1 MEWLRDTSI
10 FHPGDFPGWMGYI
23 IGPLSSP
30 KWPIWELEGF
40 PPNCQTLRFFFWFF
54 SWHLG
59 AQRMV
64 FVVGL
69 GFGGLDFLG
78 SMDKQ
83 NRWLIVDSW
92 RKNTISKHLW
102 DGATSHEVLQYP
114 TLKGWRVQISDL
126 LKEEIYPRNR
136 QKNTLGPTFNKKKS
150 RFLFD
155 KMASS
160 MFLIYWRWLWHQKK
174 YALKSRGSKII
185 VGRDVILPGTWKKP
199 PRHLEDRYKLLGIKH
214 FATRIL
220 GGKHW
225 KGMEFFQCFFS

>member
-23 IGPLSSP
+23 IGPSSSP

-40 PPNCQTLRFFFWFF
+40 PPKCQTLRFFFCFF

-92 RKNTISKHLW
+92 QKKTPSLNIFGMVQLPTKYFNIQLW
-102 DGATSHEVLQYP
+102 RGEGFKSATC
-114 TLKGWRVQISDL
+114 WR
-126 LKEEIYPRNR
+126 
-136 QKNTLGPTFNKKKS
+136 KKS
-150 RFLFD
+150 TQETDRKTHWDQPSTKRNLDFSLTKWRFPC
-155 KMASS
+155 S
-160 MFLIYWRWLWHQKK
+160 
-174 YALKSRGSKII
+174 
-185 VGRDVILPGTWKKP
+185 
-199 PRHLEDRYKLLGIKH
+199 
-214 FATRIL
+214 
-220 GGKHW
+220 
-225 KGMEFFQCFFS
+225 